1 MRIEPLHS
9 WVNGF
14 KKPLLIAGPCSV
26 ESEQQFS
33 ETVAGFKGLPV
44 NFVRGGIWKP
54 RTRPG
59 SFEGHGAIALDWV
72 DAVSQAQPIRFA
84 TEVATAEHVQAAL
97 AHGIKLLW
105 IGARTT
111 VNPFNVQQIA
121 DAVQGQDVAIFI
133 KNPINPDLALW
144 KGAIERFSKA
154 GITRLGAIHRGFHSF
169 QDTKYRNPPFWQIP
183 LELKSEFPD
192 LPLICDPSH
201 IAGDSDLI
209 QEVAQR
215 ALDLDYDG
223 LMIESHCHPSAAL
236 SDAKQ
241 QVSPEQLK
249 QILND
254 LELRSSSFSN
264 EQIKDELASIREQI
278 DRVDRE
284 ILEAIATRMNLV
296 SRIGDYKKEN
306 NVAIFQISRWK
317 EIFKSRPRWGEAMNL
332 DPEFTME
339 LYRQIHQQSVKAQT
353 SIFNQED
360 EEIDLN
366 L

>member
-1 MRIEPLHS
+1 MHIEPLYS
-9 WVNGF
+9 WVDNYR
-14 KKPLLIAGPCSV
+14 KPLLIAGPCSV
-26 ESEQQFS
+26 ESEAQFT
-33 ETVAGFKGLPV
+33 ETLCGFEGISV

-59 SFEGHGAIALDWV
+59 SFEGHGSKALHWV
-72 DAVSQAQPIRFA
+72 DAAKATQDFQFT
-84 TEVATAEHVQAAL
+84 TEVATADHVAAAL
-97 AHGIKLLW
+97 DHGVKVMW

-121 DAVQGQDVAIFI
+121 DAVEGKEVAIFV

-144 KGAIERFSKA
+144 KGALERFSKA

-169 QDTKYRNPPFWQIP
+169 QKNRYRNEPFWQIP

-201 IAGDSDLI
+201 IAGDRELI

-223 LMIESHCHPSAAL
+223 LMIESHCQPESAL
-236 SDAKQ
+236 SDAQQ
-241 QVSPEQLK
+241 QVSPEQLR
-249 QILND
+249 QILGD
-254 LELRSSSFSN
+254 LKLRSSSFTN
-264 EQIKDELASIREQI
+264 TQIKDELASIRQQI
-278 DRVDRE
+278 DTVDRE

-317 EIFKSRPRWGEAMNL
+317 EIFRSRPEWAEAMNL
-332 DPEFTME
+332 DPEFIME

-353 SIFNQED
+353 NIFNQKDKEVN
-360 EEIDLN
+360 IN
-366 L
+366 S

>member
-1 MRIEPLHS
+1 MHIETLDS
-9 WVNGF
+9 WVAGF

-33 ETVAGFKGLPV
+33 ETVAGFEGLPV
-44 NFVRGGIWKP
+44 NFIRGGIWKP

-59 SFEGHGAIALDWV
+59 SFEGNGARALDWV
-72 DAVSQAQPIRFA
+72 DEVSKTHPLSFA
-84 TEVATAEHVQAAL
+84 TEVATAAHVEAAL
-97 AHGIKLLW
+97 SHGVKLLW

-121 DAVQGQDVAIFI
+121 DAVKGKDVAIFI

-154 GITRLGAIHRGFHSF
+154 GITKLGAIHRGFHSF
-169 QDTKYRNPPFWQIP
+169 QETKYRNPPFWQIP
-183 LELKSEFPD
+183 LELKSELPD

-201 IAGDSDLI
+201 IAGDRELI

-215 ALDLDYDG
+215 ALDLNYDG
-223 LMIESHCHPSAAL
+223 LMIESHCNPDAAL
-236 SDAKQ
+236 SDARQ
-241 QVSPEQLK
+241 QVSPAHLK
-249 QILND
+249 QILNS

-264 EQIKDELASIREQI
+264 EQIKDELATIREQI
-278 DRVDRE
+278 DQVDRE
-284 ILEAIATRMNLV
+284 ILEAIATRMSLV

-317 EIFKSRPRWGEAMNL
+317 EIFKSRPKWGEAMKL

-353 SIFNQED
+353 RIFNQED

-366 L
+366 I

>member
-1 MRIEPLHS
+1 MQIEPLQN
-9 WVNGF
+9 WVEGF

-26 ESEQQFS
+26 ESLSQFT
-33 ETVAGFKGLPV
+33 ETVDGLKGLPV
-44 NFVRGGIWKP
+44 DFIRGGIWKP

-59 SFEGHGAIALDWV
+59 SFEGHGLEALNWV
-72 DAVSQAQPIRFA
+72 DQTKNDISLKFA
-84 TEVATAEHVQAAL
+84 TEVATAEHVKEAL
-97 AHGIKLLW
+97 SHGVKLLW

-121 DAVQGQDVAIFI
+121 DAVKGHDIAVFI

-144 KGAIERFSKA
+144 KGAIERFSKV
-154 GITRLGAIHRGFHSF
+154 GITKLGAIHRGFHSF
-169 QDTKYRNPPFWQIP
+169 QTTKYRNVPFWQIP
-183 LELKSEFPD
+183 LELKSELPD

-201 IAGDSDLI
+201 IAGDSKLI

-223 LMIESHCHPSAAL
+223 LMIESHCDPAKAL

-241 QVSPEQLK
+241 QITPANLK
-249 QILND
+249 QILAD
-254 LELRSSSFSN
+254 LQLRSSSFSN

-278 DRVDRE
+278 DQIDRE

-296 SRIGDYKKEN
+296 ARIGDYKKEN

-317 EIFKSRPRWGEAMNL
+317 EIFKSRPKWGEAMSL

-353 SIFNQED
+353 SIFNNKD
-360 EEIDLN
+360 EETD
-366 L
+366 

>member
-1 MRIEPLHS
+1 MHIEPLQK
-9 WVNGF
+9 WVEGY

-26 ESEQQFS
+26 ESVNQFTD
-33 ETVAGFKGLPV
+33 TVTGFAGLPV
-44 NFVRGGIWKP
+44 DFVRGGIWKP

-59 SFEGHGAIALDWV
+59 SFEGHGASGLDWV
-72 DAVSQAQPIRFA
+72 DQVGEEHPLEFA
-84 TEVATAEHVQAAL
+84 TEVATAEHVREAL
-97 AHGIKLLW
+97 AHGVKLMW

-121 DAVQGQDVAIFI
+121 DAVKGRDVAVFI

-154 GITRLGAIHRGFHSF
+154 GITKLGAIHRGFHSF
-169 QDTKYRNPPFWQIP
+169 QTTKYRNVPFWQIP
-183 LELKSEFPD
+183 LELKSELPE

-201 IAGDSDLI
+201 IAGDSELI

-223 LMIESHCHPSAAL
+223 LMIESHCAPEKAL

-241 QVSPEQLK
+241 QVTPEHLK
-249 QILND
+249 EILNA
-254 LELRSSSFSN
+254 LQLRSSSFSN
-264 EQIKDELASIREQI
+264 EQIKDELSSIRQQI
-278 DRVDRE
+278 DQVDRE

-317 EIFKSRPRWGEAMNL
+317 EIFKSRPKWGEAMNL

-360 EEIDLN
+360 EEIL
-366 L
+366 